1 MAIAA
6 ISAIALTG
14 CQDQSGPEVVNPLPP
29 SATDFPASPEPT
41 PSSSTAGGDVR
52 EAVAVNLDCSAVVD
66 AQTMYD
72 FNPNFG
78 LLSSFSPDAGSLA
91 AQAVASKGVACRWL
105 NQTSGVTLDVSIA
118 KPSSTDFEAAQAL
131 AKSGTPA
138 SGFGD
143 AAYFSSSGGTGAL
156 QVFAGD
162 YWLTTTSVFYS
173 QAADAAS
180 IMNATLKSIGQG

>member
-1 MAIAA
+1 MLTLAVTT
-6 ISAIALTG
+6 LTG
-14 CQDQSGPEVVNPLPP
+14 CQNQTTEPTLNPLPP
-29 SATDFPASPEPT
+29 SASDLPSTT
-41 PSSSTAGGDVR
+41 PSPSVSPSAPVENPDN
-52 EAVAVNLDCSAVVD
+52 AVPVNVDCSRVVD

-78 LLSSFSPDAGSLA
+78 LLSNFSPDAGSLA
-91 AQAVASKGVACRWL
+91 AQAVARKGVACRWL

-118 KPSSTDFEAAQAL
+118 MPGPETLEAAKSL
-131 AKSGTPA
+131 AKSGSA
-138 SGFGD
+138 VSGFGD
-143 AAYFSSSGGTGAL
+143 TAYFSNSGGTGAL

-180 IMNATLKSIGQG
+180 IMNAALKSIGKG